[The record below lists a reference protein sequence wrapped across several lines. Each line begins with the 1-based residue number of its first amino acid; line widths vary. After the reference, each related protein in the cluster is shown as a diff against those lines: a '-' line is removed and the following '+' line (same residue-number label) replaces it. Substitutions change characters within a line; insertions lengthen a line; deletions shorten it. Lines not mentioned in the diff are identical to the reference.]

1 MHKRIN
7 AKDKI
12 ATRDNRI
19 GGLRGELIFGRGRHV
34 VPFVDPYGNKSYR
47 TEFDEIL
54 DVDHNIVVIGGYQY
68 AFDKMFNIG
77 LDQETTL
84 RVGHLNDEAPMMKIG
99 VPRSRYKSIYYNAE
113 TGVGSETAVATKAG
127 VNIPATHNIFG
138 FMIGDGGCR
147 EDNITPIAP
156 DYKSR
161 TLFNAIP
168 FRMSNDGYTMNSGKY
183 FGKAVTSET
192 SGSDQITS
200 YYVKKFDD
208 PVPHIVHCWATD
220 NPNQME
226 IVDDTVFSSTSS
238 IAIESYVEINLSISD
253 ADGRGY
259 FTMNDATPRV
269 NEFALVSGW
278 YNSDEDD
285 YEALMIMTKY
295 SRPSILLT
303 DGDTLEV
310 VYRLYAR

>member
-1 MHKRIN
+1 MRIKI
-7 AKDKI
+7 KDKVGTSERSM
-12 ATRDNRI
+12 A
-19 GGLRGELIFGRGRHV
+19 GLRGEIEFGRGRHL
-34 VPFVDPYGNKSYR
+34 VPFIDPFGNTSYR
-47 TEFDEIL
+47 TEFEQTEYI
-54 DVDHNIVVIGGYQY
+54 DHNIVVIGGYQY

-84 RVGHLNDEAPMMKIG
+84 RAGHLNDEAPMMRIG
-99 VPRSRYKSIYYNAE
+99 VPRAKYKSIYYNAE
-113 TGVGSETAVATKAG
+113 TGVGTENSVITKAG
-127 VNIPATHNIFG
+127 VNIPGTHSIFG

-156 DYKSR
+156 NYKNR

-168 FRMSNDGYTMNSGKY
+168 FRMSNDGYALDSGKY
-183 FGKAVTSET
+183 FGKSSTVET
-192 SGSDQITS
+192 TGGDSITS
-200 YYVKKFDD
+200 YYVKKFDE

-220 NPNQME
+220 NPNQLD

-238 IAIESYVEINLSISD
+238 IAIETYVEINLSLSD

-269 NEFALVSGW
+269 NEFGLISGW
-278 YNSDEDD
+278 YNSEEDD
-285 YEALMIMTKY
+285 YEAMMLITKFT
-295 SRPSILLT
+295 RPSISLAE
-303 DGDTLEV
+303 GDSVEA